1 MAERTPSR
9 RGGFTLVEMLVVI
22 AIIGILAAILI
33 PVGATVIRTA
43 RRTANALEIA
53 DIQNSIGQF
62 ASANGGLN
70 PPSFGEGGTTANW
83 YAQQWANNTWQS
95 TLLGRYVRKAYP
107 KASARDL
114 NYLFTQVA
122 DNMDQSSALHF
133 WLASTSSDPR
143 YPFTGATKRSY
154 HSFDEQRLTLAGTI
168 PANAGVNPPIPPL
181 QLYWYRPRHA
191 GESYY
196 VYIESSHYPLH
207 VSNDLSGDQSGGR
220 PPAGFGPPASRT
232 PELSVRP
239 WLRQGVNS
247 DGDTSP
253 LNLRNYLNDDTYQLI
268 CAGLDTRFSV
278 NHDQLRKWPC
288 GPTGL
293 DYFGNQIDPNLF
305 VDDRDNQANFSD
317 GAAVTDAPAQ
327 Q

>member
-1 MAERTPSR
+1 MAERTPGR

-33 PVGATVIRTA
+33 PVGATAIRTA
-43 RRTANALEIA
+43 RRAANGLEIA
-53 DIQNSIGQF
+53 DIQNSIGTY

-70 PPSFGEGGTTANW
+70 PPSFGEGGGNAT
-83 YAQQWANNTWQS
+83 YYQQQWTNGTWQN

-107 KASARDL
+107 KASQRDL
-114 NYLFTQVA
+114 LYLFTMVA

-143 YPFTGATKRSY
+143 YPFTGKTKRSY
-154 HSFDEQRLTLAGTI
+154 HSFEEQRLTSTGTTI
-168 PANAGVNPPIPPL
+168 PGDNSVSPSIDPL
-181 QLYWYRPRHA
+181 PLFWYRPRHA

-196 VYIESSHYPLH
+196 VYIESRHYPLH
-207 VSNDLSGDQSGGR
+207 VAGDLSGGQGGAVA
-220 PPAGFGPPASRT
+220 AGFGPAGSRT
-232 PELSVRP
+232 PDISVRP
-239 WLRQGVNS
+239 WLRQGS
-247 DGDTSP
+247 PAKP
-253 LNLRNYLNDDTYQLI
+253 LNTSSGDLTNYLNSDTYQLI
-268 CAGLDTRFSV
+268 CAGLDSRFSA
-278 NHDQLRKWPC
+278 NNDLLRKWPC

-293 DYFGNQIDPNLF
+293 DFFGNQINSNAF

-327 Q
+327 